1 MNRHKLS
8 IVLLALL
15 MTALLFSCS
24 NKTPSQ
30 TITSIEMEIPAGDV
44 QLTDNGY
51 ALFSGRTY
59 SATKDFAVRGY
70 INNGQSYSYVKAT
83 VYAQKVL
90 ADGNKEKMGENFR
103 FTTGDIYDVW
113 AEYNGMKSNVIQV
126 CAYEANVV
134 FAAAFTVDTFK
145 TTDKYSDLIKLVR
158 NAWYFTESGAIK
170 AVSGADVPGLNFCFI
185 NSNNLTEKTLSK
197 DSAEEI
203 GSKDYDYLFIYS
215 DPTSPF
221 AIVNQIKIYDS
232 ETDFDAIAL
241 NTVRIDRANKS
252 LAGLVYAKRYNGT
265 TVQSGISPFTSG
277 TTILEA
283 DHSITI
289 SVDGIEA
296 VTYNAG
302 DNVNF
307 EFAVGTQYT
316 VKLTLTKGDNTVS
329 ASKKI
334 KFTK

>member
-24 NKTPSQ
+24 NKTPTQ
-30 TITSIEMEIPAGDV
+30 TITSLEMEIPAGDV
-44 QLTDNGY
+44 QLTENGY

-59 SATKDFAVRGY
+59 SVSNDFAVRGY
-70 INNGQSYSYVKAT
+70 INNGQSYSYVNAT

-145 TTDKYSDLIKLVR
+145 TTDTYLDLIKLVR

-170 AVSGADVPGLNFCFI
+170 AVSGADVRGLNFCFI
-185 NSNNLTEKTLSK
+185 NSNNLTEKTLSN
-197 DSAEEI
+197 DSAGEI

-221 AIVNQIKIYDS
+221 AIVNQIKIYS

-277 TTILEA
+277 TTLKA

-289 SVDGIEA
+289 SDGIEA

-307 EFAVGTQYT
+307 EFVVGTQYT
-316 VKLTLTKGDNTVS
+316 VKLTLTVGENTVS

-334 KFTK
+334 TFTK

>member
-1 MNRHKLS
+1 MNKHKIS

-15 MTALLFSCS
+15 LVGMLMSCS

-90 ADGNKEKMGENFR
+90 TEENKEKIGENFR

-126 CAYEANVV
+126 CAFEANVV
-134 FAAAFTVDTFK
+134 FAATFTADTFK
-145 TTDKYSDLIKLVR
+145 ITDKYSDLIKLVR
-158 NAWYFTESGAIK
+158 SAWYFTESGAIK
-170 AVSGADVPGLNFCFI
+170 AASGADVPGLNFCFI
-185 NSNNLTEKTLSK
+185 NSNTLTEKTLSK
-197 DSAEEI
+197 DADGNI
-203 GSKDYDYLFIYS
+203 ASKDYDYLYIYS

-221 AIVNQIKIYDS
+221 GVMNQIKIYDPA
-232 ETDFDAIAL
+232 TDFDAIAL
-241 NTVRIDRANKS
+241 NTVRIDRANRS

-265 TVQSGISPFTSG
+265 TVQSSIKPFTSG
-277 TTILEA
+277 TILAEN
-283 DHSITI
+283 HSITI
-289 SVDGIEA
+289 SADGIEA

-302 DNVNF
+302 ENVNF
-307 EFAVGTQYT
+307 KFAVGTQYT
-316 VKLTLTKGDNTVS
+316 VKLTLTAGENTVS

-334 KFTK
+334 TFTK

>member
-24 NKTPSQ
+24 NKTPTQ
-30 TITSIEMEIPAGDV
+30 TITSLEMEIPAGDV
-44 QLTDNGY
+44 QLTENGY

-59 SATKDFAVRGY
+59 SVSNDFAVRGY
-70 INNGQSYSYVKAT
+70 INNGQSYSYVNAT

-145 TTDKYSDLIKLVR
+145 TTDKYLDLIKLVR

-197 DSAEEI
+197 DSDGEI
-203 GSKDYDYLFIYS
+203 ESKDYDYLFIYS

-221 AIVNQIKIYDS
+221 AIVNQIKIYS

-241 NTVRIDRANKS
+241 NTVRIDWSGKS
-252 LAGLVYAKRYNGT
+252 LKGLAYATRFNGT
-265 TVQSGISPFTSG
+265 TIARGISPFEDD
-277 TTILEA
+277 TTKLKA
-283 DHSITI
+283 GHKITI
-289 SVDGIEA
+289 AADGIETKIFNEGES
-296 VTYNAG
+296 VS
-302 DNVNF
+302 F
-307 EFAVGTQYT
+307 EFEAKKTYKVTLSVKVGENEY
-316 VKLTLTKGDNTVS
+316 S
-329 ASKKI
+329 AYKNITFSK
-334 KFTK
+334 